1 MNSPKYHSARVYIL
15 TGLLFLTLAS
25 VTVYLSVRFILFFGS
40 GYPWYEQITAFLLL
54 AAETFILVHCIGY
67 FLNILH
73 VVRRKRDIL
82 PSIPP
87 PEPLDSFPPVAIIVS
102 SFREPLEVVED
113 TLTCFRNLTYPNK
126 HLYFL
131 DDTRYD
137 VADRDPGALE
147 SYRAAVDALCARLE
161 INLFRRKWHGAKAG
175 MINDF
180 LDFLAGRRREGFQ
193 FTANSPGGRE
203 EDIRYIIVF
212 DADMNPFPDFVE
224 PLVAR
229 MERDERL
236 AFIQTPQYYTNF
248 EFNRVA
254 HASGL
259 QQAIFYEYICEGK
272 SLQDAMFCC
281 GTNVIFRREA
291 LEDVGGFDMNSVTED
306 FATSLRFHMRGWRS
320 AYMNKVCAFG
330 MGPEDLLG
338 YFRQQFRW
346 ALGTV
351 GLYRV
356 ILMEFLK
363 NPRLLPPVKW
373 WEYFLS
379 GTHYFVGWVFFILV
393 MCPALFLT
401 LDIPSYFIKPEFY
414 ILIFTPYVVFS
425 ASLFLYTLKSRRY
438 RIQEILFGLVLTP
451 VTFPVYMRASLLAM
465 LGVRGTFGITP
476 KGGAS
481 LLPLHALWPQLLLAV
496 FCFFSLVWG
505 VMRIYYERE
514 PVYALAVNSLWCLY
528 HFLILSSVLYFNF
541 SRKDTGT

>member
-1 MNSPKYHSARVYIL
+1 MNARQIPIPKVFIL
-15 TGLLFLTLAS
+15 TGLLLLTLTS
-25 VTVYLSVRFILFFGS
+25 VSVYLAVRLLLFMLS
-40 GYPWYEQITAFLLL
+40 DYSWYEQFIAFLLL
-54 AAETFILVHCIGY
+54 AAEAFILVHCFGY

-73 VVRRKRDIL
+73 VVLRNREIV
-82 PSIPP
+82 PSLQP
-87 PEPLDSFPPVAIIVS
+87 PEPLEIYPPVAIIVS
-102 SFREPLEVVED
+102 SYKEPLEVVED
-113 TLTCFRNLTYPNK
+113 TLTCFYNLTYPNK
-126 HLYFL
+126 YLYFL

-137 VADRDPGALE
+137 APNLDPEVMGR
-147 SYRAAVDALCARLE
+147 YRLAIDTLCKELG

-180 LDFLAGRRREGFQ
+180 LDFLAGRNREGFE
-193 FTANSPGGRE
+193 FSNFFPRRGE
-203 EDIRYIIVF
+203 EEIQYIIVF

-229 MERDERL
+229 MEGDRKL

-248 EFNRVA
+248 EYNRVA

-291 LEDVGGFDMNSVTED
+291 LEDVGGFDVTSVTED
-306 FATSLRFHMRGWRS
+306 FATSLKFHMRGWRS
-320 AYMNKVCAFG
+320 AYLSKVCAFG
-330 MGPEDLLG
+330 MGPEDLFG

-351 GLYRV
+351 GLYRT
-356 ILMEFLK
+356 ILIAFLK
-363 NPRLLPPVKW
+363 NPKMLSWVKW

-393 MCPALFLT
+393 MCPVLYLT
-401 LDIPSYFIKPEFY
+401 LDVPSYFIKPEFY
-414 ILIFTPYVVFS
+414 ILIFTPYIVFS
-425 ASLFLYTLKSRRY
+425 MSLFLWTLRSRKY
-438 RIQEILFGLVLTP
+438 RIQEILFGLILTP

-476 KGGAS
+476 KGGS
-481 LLPLHALWPQLLLAV
+481 TCLPLHALWPQLILAV
-496 FCFFSLVWG
+496 LCFFSLVWG
-505 VMRIYYERE
+505 LLRLYYERE
-514 PVYALAVNSLWCLY
+514 PVSALVVNCFWCLY
-528 HFLILSSVLYFNF
+528 HGLILSSVLYFNF
-541 SRKDTGT
+541 SQRDAEK